1 MGTSLRL
8 AKLVSR
14 AVRRLVAIAATALA
28 LAGCAGGSDE
38 RDQFYVGV
46 VEDSTRQPDSAAAR
60 DRVRAARDAGFDSI
74 RITSIWEPG
83 QTEPEQTELDVLR
96 NVATASEALDMR
108 LFIAVYHSGSATTPR
123 TDEQR
128 SEFADYVASLARS
141 LPVRDFIIGN
151 EPNLNRFWMP
161 QFGPAGEDVAAQD
174 YGLLLAECYDAL
186 KEVSDDVNVIGGA
199 LAPRGSDR
207 PELPRDTHS
216 PTAFLRDLGAFYRQT
231 GRDEPLMDML
241 AYHPYETNSSVPP
254 GNPHPDSTTMTLGD
268 YDRLR
273 TLLGEA
279 FADTPQ
285 EGEDLPILYTEFGI
299 ESEIPDDKQGFYEQ
313 EEFASVKPV
322 DEQTQADHYTKAI
335 RLAYCQETVVGIL
348 LFHVFDEIDL
358 RGWQSGVRYVDDT
371 PKASY
376 EPVKEAALAARE
388 GEIDCDD
395 G

>member
-1 MGTSLRL
+1 MR
-8 AKLVSR
+8 R
-14 AVRRLVAIAATALA
+14 ALLLTVALLT
-28 LAGCAGGSDE
+28 LAGCAFGEED
-38 RDQFYVGV
+38 RDFLVGV
-46 VEDSTRQPDSAAAR
+46 VEDSTRQPEPAAAQA
-60 DRVRAARDAGFDSI
+60 RVQAVRDAGFDAI
-74 RITSIWEPG
+74 RITSIWAPG
-83 QTEPEQTELDVLR
+83 QTEPEAAELDVLR
-96 NVATASEALDMR
+96 NVAEAAQDLEVR
-108 LFIAVYHSGSATTPR
+108 LFIAVYNAGSATTPR
-123 TDEQR
+123 TDQDR
-128 SEFADYVASLARS
+128 ADFAAYAASLART

-161 QFGPAGEDVAAQD
+161 QFGPGGENVAAQD
-174 YGLLLAECYDAL
+174 YGLLLAESYDAL
-186 KEVSDDVNVIGGA
+186 KAVSEDVNVLGGA

-216 PTAFLRDLGAFYRQT
+216 PTAFLRDLGAWYRQS

-273 TLLGEA
+273 TLLEEA
-279 FADTPQ
+279 FGGTAQ
-285 EGEDLPILYTEFGI
+285 EGEDLPILYTEFGV
-299 ESEIPDDKQGFYEQ
+299 ESIIPPDKESLYEEQ
-313 EEFASVKPV
+313 EFASVKPV
-322 DEQTQADHYTKAI
+322 DEQTQADHYVKAI
-335 RLAYCQETVVGIL
+335 ELSYCQETVIGIL

-376 EPVKEAALAARE
+376 EPVKQAAEAAQN

-395 G
+395 GG

>member
-1 MGTSLRL
+1 M
-8 AKLVSR
+8 
-14 AVRRLVAIAATALA
+14 
-28 LAGCAGGSDE
+28 
-38 RDQFYVGV
+38 VGV
-46 VEDSTRQPDSAAAR
+46 VEDSTRQPEPAAAQA
-60 DRVRAARDAGFDSI
+60 RVQAVRDAGFDAI
-74 RITSIWEPG
+74 RITSIWAPG
-83 QTEPEQTELDVLR
+83 QTEPEAAELDVLR
-96 NVATASEALDMR
+96 NVAEAARDLEVR
-108 LFIAVYHSGSATTPR
+108 LFIAVYNAGSATTPR
-123 TDEQR
+123 TDQDR
-128 SEFADYVASLARS
+128 ADFAAYAASLART

-161 QFGPAGEDVAAQD
+161 QFGPGGENVAAQD
-174 YGLLLAECYDAL
+174 YGLLLAESYDAL
-186 KEVSDDVNVIGGA
+186 KAVSEDVNVLGGA

-216 PTAFLRDLGAFYRQT
+216 PTAFLRDLGAWYRQS

-273 TLLGEA
+273 TLLEEA
-279 FADTPQ
+279 FGGTAQ
-285 EGEDLPILYTEFGI
+285 EGEDLPILYTEFGV
-299 ESEIPDDKQGFYEQ
+299 ESIIPPDKESLYEEQ
-313 EEFASVKPV
+313 EFASVKPV
-322 DEQTQADHYTKAI
+322 DEQTQADHYVKAI
-335 RLAYCQETVVGIL
+335 ELSYCQETVIGIL

-376 EPVKEAALAARE
+376 EPVKQAAEAAQN

-395 G
+395 EG

>member
-1 MGTSLRL
+1 
-8 AKLVSR
+8 
-14 AVRRLVAIAATALA
+14 VRRVLVIAAAVLA
-28 LAGCAGGSDE
+28 LAGCAAGDDD
-38 RDQFYVGV
+38 RDFQVGV
-46 VEDSTRQPDSAAAR
+46 VEDSTRMPEPAAAR
-60 DRVRAARDAGFDSI
+60 ARVQAVRDAGFDAL
-74 RITSIWEPG
+74 RITSIWAPG
-83 QTEPEQTELDVLR
+83 QTGPEPAELDVLR
-96 NVATASEALDMR
+96 SVANAAKAADVR
-108 LFIAVYHSGSATTPR
+108 LFIAVYQTGSATTPLDDLHR
-123 TDEQR
+123 G
-128 SEFADYVASLARS
+128 EFAQYVASLARA

-161 QFGPAGEDVAAQD
+161 QFGPGGEDLAAQD

-186 KEVSDDVNVIGGA
+186 KAVSEDVNVIGGA

-216 PTAFLRDLGAFYRQT
+216 PTAFLRDLGAAYRQS

-254 GNPHPDSTTMTLGD
+254 GNPHPESTTMTLGD

-279 FADTPQ
+279 FEGTEQ
-285 EGEDLPILYTEFGI
+285 EGEDLPILYSEFGI
-299 ESEIPDDKQGFYEQ
+299 ESLIPSDKQDLYQG

-322 DEQTQADHYTKAI
+322 DEQTQADHYAKAI
-335 RLAYCQETVVGIL
+335 RLAYCQDTVVGIL

-376 EPVKEAALAARE
+376 EPVKRAAEEARR
-388 GEIDCDD
+388 GEVDCED
-395 G
+395 

>member
-1 MGTSLRL
+1 
-8 AKLVSR
+8 
-14 AVRRLVAIAATALA
+14 VRRVSAIAVAALALA
-28 LAGCAGGSDE
+28 LAGCGFGE
-38 RDQFYVGV
+38 EKREFVVGV
-46 VEDSTRQPDSAAAR
+46 VEDSTRLPDPDAAR
-60 DRVRAARDAGFDSI
+60 GRVQAVRDAGFDAI
-74 RITSIWEPG
+74 RITSIWTPG
-83 QTEPEQTELDVLR
+83 QTEPDPAELDVLR
-96 NVATASEALDMR
+96 NVATASEELDIR
-108 LFIAVYHSGSATTPR
+108 LFIAVYHAGSSTTPQ

-128 SEFADYVASLARS
+128 SEFAAYAASLARQ

-161 QFGPAGEDVAAQD
+161 QFGPAGENVAARD
-174 YGLLLAECYDAL
+174 YALLLAESYDAL
-186 KEVSDDVNVIGGA
+186 KAVSEEVNVLGGA

-216 PTAFLRDLGAFYRQT
+216 PTAFLRDLGAVYRQMD
-231 GRDEPLMDML
+231 RDEPLMDIL

-254 GNPHPDSTTMTLGD
+254 GNPHPNSTTMTLGD
-268 YDRLR
+268 YERLR

-279 FADTPQ
+279 FEGSPQ
-285 EGEDLPILYTEFGI
+285 EGEDLPILYTEFGV
-299 ESEIPDDKQGFYEQ
+299 ESQIPEEKRDLYVE

-335 RLAYCQETVVGIL
+335 ELAYCQETVIGIL

-376 EPVKEAALAARE
+376 EQVKGAAEEARN
-388 GEIDCDD
+388 GDVDCDD
-395 G
+395 AG